1 MLTVDWLADRVREDF
16 TARGVEAEVVY
27 GSEKDVRNTASRRV
41 AIGLDTSF
49 TLSDPE
55 GPQTPGPFVHEGEG
69 DDEDIVARSIAT
81 RFQSVTAWIRGF
93 PDQSAAPSDRALSA
107 HTDAARLLHSTV
119 AALYRVAHGSIRLGG
134 GEWVRPERSE
144 FEYGSLVLLTL
155 EIGIPVLDLPLGRV
169 TVQPANLAF
178 EAAICEPSGCQTDV
192 SYDPG

>member
-16 TARGVEAEVVY
+16 EAHGVVADVVY
-27 GSEKDVRNTASRRV
+27 GSDKDVRNVASRRV
-41 AIGLDTSF
+41 AIGLDAGF
-49 TLSDPE
+49 TLSEPE
-55 GPQTPGPFVHEGEG
+55 GPQTPGPFVHEDE
-69 DDEDIVARSIAT
+69 DEDIVARSIAT

-93 PDQSAAPSDRALSA
+93 PDPSTAPSDRALSA
-107 HTDAARLLHSTV
+107 QTDAARLLHSTV

-144 FEYGSLVLLTL
+144 FEFGSLVLLNL